1 MVKQHKLL
9 TIEEASLQLKIPKHT
24 LRFWEKAFEGILVP
38 LRTRGGQRRFTS
50 ENITLLEEIKELREK
65 GMSLSDVK
73 TELDNGGNPPHI
85 DSSKFDLLADRV
97 AEVVK
102 AEVYNFLKAGQED

>member
-9 TIEEASLQLKIPKHT
+9 TIEEASRQLKIPKHT
-24 LRFWEKAFEGILVP
+24 LRFWEKTFEGMLVP

-73 TELDNGGNPPHI
+73 TELNNGGNPPRI
-85 DSSKFDLLADRV
+85 DSSKFALLADRV

-102 AEVYNFLKAGQED
+102 AEVYNFLQAGQED